1 MRRMH
6 EGSARMGADGA
17 AGGSSPADPVELLRS
32 RRYVAI
38 LVMGAVVGVPV
49 AVVAYFFLKVVG
61 ELQHYV
67 FTTLPG
73 DLGFDAEPSWWP
85 IPMVALGG
93 LLVALAI
100 SRLPGTGGHEPAEG
114 FKTGETQPVALA
126 GIVAASLATLSFGA
140 VLGPGA
146 PLIAIGGGLGILA
159 VNLTRRDVPDT
170 ARLVIGV
177 AGSFAAV
184 STLLGSPLT
193 GAFLLMEVA
202 GVGGPMLGIVLTPG
216 LLAAGVGALIF
227 IGLDSWTGFGT
238 FSLAVPNIPPFGTPD
253 VVEFLWAIGA
263 GVAGAV
269 VGVAIRRG
277 ALMLQPVVARR
288 RLLWTPAAG
297 AAVGCLAVVFAEATD
312 RGSSQVLFS
321 GQDALP
327 GLIHSAGGW
336 TVGALV
342 LLVVCKGAAYSLSLS
357 AFRGGPVFP
366 GMFVGAAG
374 GIALSH
380 LPGLPMIVGAAI
392 GIGAVSVAMLRFP
405 LTSVLL
411 TSLFLQDD
419 GLALMP
425 LVIVAVVVSHVV
437 TARLEPPAP
446 SAAGAGSQGPPHPP

>member
-1 MRRMH
+1 
-6 EGSARMGADGA
+6 
-17 AGGSSPADPVELLRS
+17 
-32 RRYVAI
+32 
-38 LVMGAVVGVPV
+38 
-49 AVVAYFFLKVVG
+49 
-61 ELQHYV
+61 
-67 FTTLPG
+67 
-73 DLGFDAEPSWWP
+73 
-85 IPMVALGG
+85 
-93 LLVALAI
+93 
-100 SRLPGTGGHEPAEG
+100 
-114 FKTGETQPVALA
+114 
-126 GIVAASLATLSFGA
+126 
-140 VLGPGA
+140 
-146 PLIAIGGGLGILA
+146 
-159 VNLTRRDVPDT
+159 
-170 ARLVIGV
+170 
-177 AGSFAAV
+177 
-184 STLLGSPLT
+184 
-193 GAFLLMEVA
+193 
-202 GVGGPMLGIVLTPG
+202 MLGIVLTPG

-446 SAAGAGSQGPPHPP
+446 SAAGAGGQGPPHPP